1 MLVRE
6 IIEGRFDPYTNR
18 AIFFAG
24 GAGSGKTFLARKLA
38 SVFYGLKQVNPDA
51 ALKMMMRRKGLDLKM
66 PDREAPQREPLRQYS
81 KQVAGRQQRTYQ
93 QEGLGMIIDTT
104 GRSYTMI
111 ADMKRELEEADYK
124 TAMIFV
130 DADISTQLKR
140 NTTRERQVP
149 EKIIK
154 NNYDTIKQNQGKY
167 KLLFGDQFFYID
179 NSQSAQT
186 KIEDNIQQ
194 LEKNLKNFL
203 K

>member
-6 IIEGRFDPYTNR
+6 VIEGRFDPYTNR

-24 GAGSGKTFLARKLA
+24 GAGSGKTFIAKKLA

-51 ALKMMMRRKGLDLKM
+51 ALKMMMRQKGLDLKM
-66 PDREAPQREPLRQYS
+66 PDREEPQREPLRQYS
-81 KQVAGRQQRTYQ
+81 KQVAGKQQRTYQ

-111 ADMKRELEEADYK
+111 ADMKRELEDADYE

-130 DADISTQLKR
+130 DADIATQLKR

-149 EKIIK
+149 EKVIK
-154 NNYDTIKQNQGKY
+154 NNYNTIKQNQGKY
-167 KLLFGDQFFYID
+167 EKLFGDQFFYIN
-179 NSQSAQT
+179 NSQSAQG

-194 LEKNLKNFL
+194 LEKNLRNFL

>member
-24 GAGSGKTFLARKLA
+24 GAGSGKTFIARKLA

-66 PDREAPQREPLRQYS
+66 PDREEPQREPLRQYS
-81 KQVAGRQQRTYQ
+81 KQVAGKQQRTYQ

-111 ADMKRELEEADYK
+111 ADMKQELEDADYE

-130 DADISTQLKR
+130 DADIATQLKR

-149 EKIIK
+149 EKVIK
-154 NNYDTIKQNQGKY
+154 NNYNTIKQNQGKY
-167 KLLFGDQFFYID
+167 EQLFGDQFFYIN
-179 NSQSAQT
+179 NSQSAQG

-194 LEKNLKNFL
+194 LEKNLRNFL

>member
-24 GAGSGKTFLARKLA
+24 GAGSGKTFIARKLA

-66 PDREAPQREPLRQYS
+66 PDREEPQREPLRQYS
-81 KQVAGRQQRTYQ
+81 KQVAGKQQRTYQ

-111 ADMKRELEEADYK
+111 ADMKQELEDADYE

-130 DADISTQLKR
+130 DADIATQLKR

-149 EKIIK
+149 EKVIK
-154 NNYDTIKQNQGKY
+154 NNYYTIKQNQGKY
-167 KLLFGDQFFYID
+167 EQLFGDQFFYIN
-179 NSQSAQT
+179 NSQSAQAN
-186 KIEDNIQQ
+186 IEDNIQQ
-194 LEKNLKNFL
+194 LEKNLRNFL

>member
-24 GAGSGKTFLARKLA
+24 GAGSGKTFIARKLA

-66 PDREAPQREPLRQYS
+66 PDREEPQREPLRQYS
-81 KQVAGRQQRTYQ
+81 KQVAGKQQRTYQ

-111 ADMKRELEEADYK
+111 ADMKQELEDADYE

-130 DADISTQLKR
+130 DADIATQLKR

-149 EKIIK
+149 EKVIK
-154 NNYDTIKQNQGKY
+154 NNYDTIKQNKSKY
-167 KLLFGDQFFYID
+167 EQLFGDQFFYIN
-179 NSQSAQT
+179 NSQSAQAN
-186 KIEDNIQQ
+186 IEDNIQQ
-194 LEKNLKNFL
+194 LEKNLRNFL

>member
-24 GAGSGKTFLARKLA
+24 GAGSGKTFIARKLA

-66 PDREAPQREPLRQYS
+66 PDREEPQREPLRQYS
-81 KQVAGRQQRTYQ
+81 KQVAGKQQRTYQ

-111 ADMKRELEEADYK
+111 ADMKQELEDADYE

-130 DADISTQLKR
+130 DADIATQLKR

-149 EKIIK
+149 EKVIK
-154 NNYDTIKQNQGKY
+154 NNYYTIKQNQGKY
-167 KLLFGDQFFYID
+167 EQLFGYQFFYIN
-179 NSQSAQT
+179 NSQSAQAN
-186 KIEDNIQQ
+186 IEDNIQQ
-194 LEKNLKNFL
+194 LEKNLRNFL